1 VQSFIKLKKKIEREE
16 LEDKMS
22 KHIAN
27 FKNFAKLKDT
37 DIAFNDITVIAG
49 KPSTGKSYVM
59 KFMYAID
66 ESICSILD
74 GSYIVHYALEDND
87 INNTFT
93 LLKQILSLNK
103 TIDMTVVNELINN
116 YQYSE
121 ALLRF
126 KIEESKL
133 NDKDIPLEYGND
145 FIEILDRI
153 IQNQNK
159 ALSNTNEEKFH
170 FIFRNILESIFGSIE
185 QISGNFSYKNKY
197 LDIGYIDNSFKIN
210 RLEIEEEIKSASF
223 VETPL
228 ILEFE
233 KFLPKEKFKTPYHID
248 SLIQELNK
256 SDYFF
261 TSDET
266 SEFINKFK
274 TSSKQII
281 NGNISKGSQGFSFE
295 SNGKSYNIINTS
307 SGTKSIGLL
316 QYLVTN
322 KVLKRGSV
330 LYWEEPEVHLHP
342 QWQLKMVELFVEL
355 MNGGIK
361 IVFSTHSP
369 YMADYLNAISKKRK
383 FDDKISFNLFKEE
396 DRVAKNIILDEKSWD
411 LLQDELL
418 GTLEDIVWEYL

>member
-1 VQSFIKLKKKIEREE
+1 
-16 LEDKMS
+16 MS

-66 ESICSILD
+66 ETVSSILD
-74 GSYIVHYALEDND
+74 GSYSVHYVLEDGDITGQLDLCEFMFSTKKDIYMSSVNTLIDNHKYREALEIFNLENLKKNDDNVY
-87 INNTFT
+87 
-93 LLKQILSLNK
+93 LK
-103 TIDMTVVNELINN
+103 E
-116 YQYSE
+116 
-121 ALLRF
+121 F
-126 KIEESKL
+126 KI
-133 NDKDIPLEYGND
+133 ILENLVKKQ
-145 FIEILDRI
+145 E
-153 IQNQNK
+153 K
-159 ALSNTNEEKFH
+159 ALTKTDEEKFH

-185 QISGNFSYKNKY
+185 QINHNFSYKNEF
-197 LDIGYIDNSFKIN
+197 LDIEYVDNTLKIN
-210 RLEIEEEIKSASF
+210 KLELKREVTSATF

-256 SDYFF
+256 SDYSF

-274 TSSKQII
+274 TSSSQII

-295 SNGKSYNIINTS
+295 SKGKSYNIINTS

-322 KVLKRGSV
+322 KALKKGSV

-342 QWQLKMVELFVEL
+342 QWQLKMVDLFVEL
-355 MNGGIK
+355 MNAGVK

-369 YMADYLNAISKKRK
+369 YMADYLNAISKKGK
-383 FDDKISFNLFKEE
+383 FDDRISFNLFKEE
-396 DRVAKNIILDEKSWD
+396 EGVARNIILDKKSWD